1 MRNRVSEHLGQ
12 CELSVEN
19 NLFSDCQGLVV
30 AKNEMTPQNLFTSK
44 LSGTLTAAKVS
55 SLLNSSSQLLPRP
68 NKCGLGLQSDT
79 LVKDGAAFALELCW
93 QIVIRLS
100 TQFLLCSLSK
110 ATLCYIEWKLKIRCN
125 IFLFSGNLPK
135 TRSCRRKKTIMIFRR
150 KMSHILHSARL
161 ACCFINI
168 PLSHECG

>member
-1 MRNRVSEHLGQ
+1 MRNIVSEHLGQ

-79 LVKDGAAFALELCW
+79 LVKDGAAFALELC
-93 QIVIRLS
+93 
-100 TQFLLCSLSK
+100 
-110 ATLCYIEWKLKIRCN
+110 
-125 IFLFSGNLPK
+125 
-135 TRSCRRKKTIMIFRR
+135 
-150 KMSHILHSARL
+150 
-161 ACCFINI
+161 
-168 PLSHECG
+168 